1 MPSVL
6 ITGSN
11 RGLGLEWTRQL
22 AEAGWRVYATCRRPD
37 SAESLNRLQEAYS
50 ENISVHRLD
59 VTRSEEIAAVAGAL
73 GGRAI
78 DILLNNA
85 GTYFEKYLD
94 EHLGNLNYEHWEE
107 TFRVNTLG
115 PVRMCEAFTEHLLA
129 GEMKLAVAISSHMG
143 SIADIGAGGD
153 YAYRSSKSA
162 LNAAMK
168 GLSHE
173 LQPQGITVVMLHPG
187 WVQTRMGGPDA
198 PLTTRESVQGMRR
211 ILEQLRPEDSG
222 RFFRFDGSILPW

>member
-22 AEAGWRVYATCRRPD
+22 ADAGWRVYATCRQPEN
-37 SAESLNRLQEAYS
+37 AEALNRLQEAYS
-50 ENISVHRLD
+50 ANITVHRLD
-59 VTRSEEIAAVAGAL
+59 VTRPEEMAAMAGAL
-73 GGRAI
+73 GGQAI
-78 DILLNNA
+78 DMLLNNA
-85 GTYFEKYLD
+85 GIYFEKYLD

-115 PVRMCEAFTEHLLA
+115 PVRMCEAFTGHLAA
-129 GEMKLAVAISSHMG
+129 GEMKRVVTISSHMG

-173 LQPQGITVVMLHPG
+173 LQPHGITVVMLHPG
-187 WVQTRMGGPDA
+187 WVRTRMGGPDA
-198 PLTTRESVQGMRR
+198 PYSTQESVQGMREVLDQ
-211 ILEQLRPEDSG
+211 IGPEDSG
-222 RFFRFDGSILPW
+222 RFFRFDGTVLPW